1 MAEHAAKYRFAHY
14 EILLDERGKPRLLG
28 KGAMGYVYRARDTRL
43 KRDVALKVI
52 SSKMLAHERTIAR
65 FEREVE
71 AMAKIDDP
79 HVVHIE
85 YFGQHQRTLFYSMTL
100 CDGPTL
106 RQLLDQRG
114 ALPLNE
120 ALKYTAHLVSALHAL
135 DRAGLVH
142 RDLKASNVLMF
153 PTRDGG
159 YDARLT
165 DFGVVHDQNQETLAK
180 DEDMVGTLAF
190 ASPEQIAK
198 KRTLDIRS
206 DFYSL
211 GGVLWCMLTGMPP
224 FTGDSYSLIYD
235 VSFMPP
241 PFDVL
246 PLGLPPKVQSLLAK
260 LLAKQ
265 PEERPQSVAELEKL
279 VAEIQADLA
288 PVVNAPPVNIEPGLA
303 HAERETTRPGSTFTR
318 QLLKPGGWRWPQYS
332 GLALAASALLALG
345 LWAGGFFAEP
355 TNDQPRP
362 EAVVNVPQPATAP
375 ITVPTLALRDELLAG
390 EELQLTV
397 APSTVM
403 TFVWCPAT
411 GPQGFAMGS
420 PPGEVERKSNEFQ
433 HPVVLTRGFW
443 IGKYLTTQEELKAVL
458 DISPSYFRGKN
469 LPAETVIY
477 DEALAFCANIERR
490 LQLPASEKA
499 PGKLR
504 VLLPTEAQW
513 EYACRAGKTT
523 PFGIGDGQ
531 NIGSDLA
538 NFDGNFPY
546 GTAPKGPWQ
555 EKTMPVD
562 SYPPNSWGVHDMH
575 GNVWQWC
582 RDYFGDYVGGKNVDP
597 TGPATGTNRV
607 IRGGSWERGGR
618 FCRSA
623 YRGYHAPDNR
633 HNYCGFRVILV
644 VE

>member
-1 MAEHAAKYRFAHY
+1 MAEPLSKYHFAHY

-43 KRDVALKVI
+43 KRDVAIKVI
-52 SSKMLAHERTIAR
+52 SSKMLANKRAIAR

-71 AMAKIDDP
+71 AMAKVDDP
-79 HVVHIE
+79 HVVRIE
-85 YFGQHQRTLFYSMTL
+85 YYGQHERVLFYAMTL
-100 CDGPTL
+100 CEGPTL
-106 RQLLDQRG
+106 RQLLQKAG

-120 ALKYTAHLVSALHAL
+120 AMRYTAHLVSALSAL

-142 RDLKASNVLMF
+142 RDIKDSNVLMF
-153 PTRDGG
+153 PARGGG
-159 YDARLT
+159 YEARLT
-165 DFGVVHDQNQETLAK
+165 DFGVVHDQNQETISQE
-180 DEDMVGTLAF
+180 EDMVGTIAF

-198 KRTLDIRS
+198 KRELDIRS

-211 GGVLWCMLTGMPP
+211 GGVLWSMLTGKPP
-224 FTGDSYSLIYD
+224 FAGDSVSLIYD
-235 VSFMPP
+235 LNFTPP
-241 PFDVL
+241 PFEVL
-246 PLGLPPKVQSLLAK
+246 PTNLPPDVYSLLAR
-260 LLAKQ
+260 LLAKT
-265 PEERPQSVAELEKL
+265 PEERPQNIEELERL
-279 VAEIQADLA
+279 IAEIQAGLPA
-288 PVVNAPPVNIEPGLA
+288 VVNSPRTFQGPPVQRSD
-303 HAERETTRPGSTFTR
+303 RETTRPGSTASWLRPRF
-318 QLLKPGGWRWPQYS
+318 WRWPHYV
-332 GLALAASALLALG
+332 GLAVAACALLAVG
-345 LWAGGFFAEP
+345 LWAKNFFSVPA
-355 TNDQPRP
+355 NDKPLPETVSEQPRP
-362 EAVVNVPQPATAP
+362 ATTP
-375 ITVPTLALRDELLAG
+375 ITVPAAALRGGQRAG

-397 APSTVM
+397 APGVVM

-411 GPQGFAMGS
+411 GPQGYLMGS
-420 PPGEVERKSNEFQ
+420 SPQETERKSNEFQ
-433 HPVVLTRGFW
+433 HQVVLSRGFW

-458 DISPSYFRGKN
+458 DIAPSYFKGKN

-477 DEALAFCANIERR
+477 DEALAFCANIEHR
-490 LQLPASEKA
+490 LQVPAAEKSR
-499 PGKLR
+499 GTLR

-523 PFGIGDGQ
+523 AFGIGDGQ

-546 GTAPKGPWQ
+546 GNAPKGPWQ

-597 TGPATGTNRV
+597 TGPDAGTNRV
-607 IRGGSWERGGR
+607 IRAGSWERGGR

-633 HNYCGFRVILV
+633 HNYCGFRVILIL
-644 VE
+644 E